1 MIDTKSLF
9 KTKTFWG
16 GALSLAA
23 GVLGIFGYTLTPD
36 AQNALMEAGFSI
48 AAALGGILAI
58 YGRAKATK
66 VTK

>member
-16 GALSLAA
+16 GLLALGA

-36 AQNALMEAGFSI
+36 AQNALMEAGVGI
-48 AAALGGILAI
+48 ASTLGGVLAI
-58 YGRAKATK
+58 YGRVKATK